1 MQKFKSV
8 EELVNQLKPE
18 KPVYCIRKNSIKY
31 AVKFFLNKFPGKI
44 LYAVKTNPH
53 PEVIKTIIES
63 GVKQFDV
70 ASIEEIKN
78 IRTFSNTAKCSFMH
92 TVKSRESIKEA
103 YFNYGVKTFSLDTKD
118 ELIKII
124 ESTNNAKDLELF
136 VRVAVSNE
144 HAEIDLSKKF
154 GALTSEAIGLLRLV
168 KQHAKKIGLSFH
180 VGSQCMHPISYSKGI
195 NEIGNIIKKTKII
208 PDYIN
213 VGGGFPTI
221 YPDLIPQSLDNY
233 FNEINKSLE
242 NLKLEKLPE
251 IICEPG
257 RAIVAESGSTIV
269 RVAVS
274 NEHAEIDLSKKFGAL
289 TSEAIGL
296 LRLVKQ
302 HAKKVGLSFHVG
314 SQCMHPISYS
324 KGISEIGN
332 IIKKT
337 KIIPDYINVG
347 GGFPTIYPDLI
358 PQSLDNYF
366 NEINKSLENLKL
378 EKLPEI
384 ICEPGR
390 AIVAESGSTV
400 VRVNLRKKQKLYIND
415 GTYGTLFDAGT
426 PNIVFPSRMIKENS
440 NKIISKKLTAF
451 DFFGPT
457 CDSMDYMKGP
467 FLLPNNIKEN
477 DYVELGQLGAYGL
490 TFRTQFNG
498 YYSNEIYEVEDN
510 PIMTMYDKDI
520 NKANMVA

>member
-8 EELVNQLKPE
+8 EQIVHQLKPE
-18 KPVYCIRKNSIKY
+18 KPIYCIRKNSIRS
-31 AVKFFLNKFPGKI
+31 AVNYFKKNFPGKI

-53 PEVIKTIIES
+53 PLVIKTIIDS
-63 GVKQFDV
+63 GINQFDV
-70 ASIEEIKN
+70 ASIEEIKT
-78 IRTFSNTAKCSFMH
+78 IRNFSQTAKCSYMH
-92 TVKSRESIKEA
+92 TIKSRENIKEA

-154 GALTSEAIGLLRLV
+154 GALNSEAVGLLRLV
-168 KQHAKKIGLSFH
+168 KQYAKKI
-180 VGSQCMHPISYSKGI
+180 
-195 NEIGNIIKKTKII
+195 
-208 PDYIN
+208 
-213 VGGGFPTI
+213 
-221 YPDLIPQSLDNY
+221 
-233 FNEINKSLE
+233 
-242 NLKLEKLPE
+242 
-251 IICEPG
+251 
-257 RAIVAESGSTIV
+257 
-269 RVAVS
+269 
-274 NEHAEIDLSKKFGAL
+274 
-289 TSEAIGL
+289 
-296 LRLVKQ
+296 
-302 HAKKVGLSFHVG
+302 GLSFHVG

-337 KIIPDYINVG
+337 KILPNYINVG

-358 PQSLDNYF
+358 PQSMENYF
-366 NEINKSLENLKL
+366 NEIKKGLENLKL
-378 EKLPEI
+378 NKLPEI

-390 AIVAESGSTV
+390 ALVAESGSTI

-426 PNIVFPSRMIKENS
+426 PNIVFPSKIIKENS

-477 DYVELGQLGAYGL
+477 DYIELGQLGAYGL
-490 TFRTQFNG
+490 TFRTKFNG
-498 YYSNEIYEVEDN
+498 YYSDEIFEVEDN

-520 NKANMVA
+520 NKATLVA